1 MFSKFLKRNSLPAD
15 NCPVILISIVFD
27 GKSHWDRAPA
37 SVGTFETPSALVY
50 HPTKI
55 MPCGFLKLA
64 VEEYRVDEMLKGMGV
79 LANACTVQ
87 V

>member
-1 MFSKFLKRNSLPAD
+1 
-15 NCPVILISIVFD
+15 
-27 GKSHWDRAPA
+27 
-37 SVGTFETPSALVY
+37 
-50 HPTKI
+50 

-64 VEEYRVDEMLKGMGV
+64 VEEYLVDEMFKGMGV